1 MLLKNPK
8 EHNLNWLQIPDHSY
22 ELIIVG
28 GSGSGKTNLLFN
40 QINHQADICKI
51 YLYAKDPSEAKY
63 RLLTDTWESTSL
75 KYFHDPKA
83 FIEFPNYLDDIYKKT
98 AEYNPNKERK

>member
-8 EHNLNWLQIPDHSY
+8 EHNLNRLQIPVHSY
-22 ELIIVG
+22 KLIIIG
-28 GSGSGKTNLLFN
+28 GWGSGKTNSLFN
-40 QINHQADICKI
+40 QISHQANIDKI
-51 YLYAKDPSEAKY
+51 YLYAKDPNEAKY
-63 RLLTDTWESTSL
+63 QLLIDTWESTSL
-75 KYFHDPKA
+75 KHCNDPKA